1 MTYLAICALIAFLT
15 GIPCALFVF
24 FNKPRN
30 ITKVMWSLY
39 SLGISLWGLGIF
51 QFLVTKDPAVVLF
64 ISRCINHSSIFISI
78 FFFHFVLLL
87 TGVYKQKKKELFA
100 YYGVFVAYSLIAL
113 AFPETF
119 IRSLS
124 PKGGFELYPD
134 AGTLYYAVP
143 FLFMFMWIYG
153 LVVLYH
159 SAQQASALRR
169 NQFKYLFY
177 SSIIGIGGGCTTLF
191 LIFDIPIFPYGA
203 IMVPLYNLAVAYII
217 VKHQLMDIRIII
229 RKSVVYTV
237 LLTVLTVIYM
247 ASIYILERVF
257 SQVIGYQSAM
267 GSSAVFVVLAIILVP
282 LKNWIQSFLDKH
294 FFKASYLQI
303 VEQNDL
309 LRQQVSRSER
319 YKNMAALSQNIITE
333 LRSPL
338 TALVGYGY
346 QLPKRL
352 DDKEFL
358 NKFIQVFDKEI
369 DRIQALVKRL
379 SDFSS
384 TKPLNLKLVN
394 ITVLFQEALD
404 QVADLMAHKKVTL
417 YKFFPD
423 KSDVMVNLD
432 EAQMKQAFYYFLI
445 SVVKSM
451 PDDGGQIWIG
461 MAEVNEM
468 WEISI
473 KDTGK
478 GLSMEELTKAF
489 DPSFTQQQDEVV
501 VFGLSMAQNIIN
513 NHGGKVMVD
522 SEVGVG
528 TEWIIQL
535 TGLSR
540 LG

>member
-1 MTYLAICALIAFLT
+1 MTYLAVCALIAFLT

-24 FNKPRN
+24 LNKPRT
-30 ITKVMWSLY
+30 ITKLMWSLY

-51 QFLVTKDPAVVLF
+51 QFLVTKNPDTVLI

-78 FFFHFVLLL
+78 FFLHFTLLL
-87 TGVYKQKKKELFA
+87 TGLYEQKKRELYF
-100 YYGVFVAYSLIAL
+100 YYGIFVVYSVITLAYPS
-113 AFPETF
+113 TF

-124 PKGGFELYPD
+124 AKGGFNLYPD
-134 AGTLYYAVP
+134 AGILYYVVP
-143 FLFMFMWIYG
+143 ILFLYMWVYG
-153 LVVLYH
+153 LVILYR
-159 SAQQASALRR
+159 SAKQASAIKR
-169 NQFKYLFY
+169 NQFLYLFY
-177 SSIIGIGGGCTTLF
+177 SSLIGIGGGCTTLF

-237 LLTVLTVIYM
+237 LLTVLMVLYM
-247 ASIYILERVF
+247 ASIYVLERSF
-257 SQVIGYQSAM
+257 SHIIGYRSAM
-267 GSSAVFVVLAIILVP
+267 GSSAVFVVLAIIFVP

-384 TKPLNLKLVN
+384 SKPLDLKPVN
-394 ITVLFQEALD
+394 ITALMQESLD
-404 QVADLMAHKKVTL
+404 SVADLLVHKKIVL
-417 YKFFPD
+417 YKFYAE
-423 KSDVMVNLD
+423 KADVKVMLD
-432 EAQMKQAFYYFLI
+432 ETQMKQALYYFLI
-445 SVVKSM
+445 SVIKYM
-451 PDDGGQIWIG
+451 PENGGQIWIG
-461 MAEVNEM
+461 MSEVNDA

-478 GLSMEELTKAF
+478 GLTTEELTKVF

-513 NHGGKVMVD
+513 NHGGKVIVD
-522 SEVGVG
+522 SEPGVG
-528 TEWIIQL
+528 TEWVIQL